1 MGAAIVLPE
10 GDSIEKDYIV
20 FGWLGGALLLV
31 VWATCRLLRRPPA
44 EDRPSTEDSSI
55 GTGEEDVQTFESEM
69 SSMEDS
75 LEDSA
80 VVAPRIRAVTYS

>member
-31 VWATCRLLRRPPA
+31 VWATCRLRRLPA
-44 EDRPSTEDSSI
+44 GDGSKREEEVAGSEASTRLTEDL
-55 GTGEEDVQTFESEM
+55 TL
-69 SSMEDS
+69 
-75 LEDSA
+75 LEK
-80 VVAPRIRAVTYS
+80 P